1 MDRVVLSQADS
12 REQQAVGL
20 RPVVFPIGQSLCYDN
35 AAAMIENI
43 RGLMAEGPCNI
54 ELDMGGVE
62 LIDSS
67 GLRALLQVRRFCE
80 ENGKRLML
88 SDVPDCVARILSLSH
103 LSDAFG
109 VATEPPVS
117 FDASASP
124 VEIPADSQWKVYEYR
139 AASDAA
145 MISVLRQ
152 HVADAAIEA
161 GATGEDLCDIQIA
174 AGEALTNAYKHGSP
188 NKGTDTI
195 LLRCLSC
202 PGAIVVEVQDE
213 GHRFD
218 PDCNGAPDPRH
229 MRDHGMGIYLMRE
242 AMNEVEFEHN
252 CPGNRVRMVK
262 WLASGFEVGD

>member
-1 MDRVVLSQADS
+1 MDRIVLSQADS
-12 REQQAVGL
+12 RELQAVGL
-20 RPVVFPIGQSLCYDN
+20 KPVVFSVGESLCYDN
-35 AAAMIENI
+35 AAAVVESLRDLI
-43 RGLMAEGPCNI
+43 ADGPRNL
-54 ELDMGGVE
+54 ELDMGGLE

-67 GLRALLQVRRFCE
+67 GLRALLQARRFCE
-80 ENGKRLML
+80 ENGKRLTL
-88 SDVPDCVARILSLSH
+88 SDVPDCVARIFSLSH
-103 LSDAFG
+103 LSNVFG
-109 VATEPPVS
+109 VATEPSLGFTAPP
-117 FDASASP
+117 AA
-124 VEIPADSQWKVYEYR
+124 IPADSHWKVYEYR
-139 AASDAA
+139 ATSDPA
-145 MISVLRQ
+145 MISVMRQ
-152 HVADAAIEA
+152 HVTDAAIEA

-202 PGAIVVEVQDE
+202 AHAIVVEVQDE

-218 PDCNGAPDPRH
+218 PNCNGVPDPRH

-262 WLASGFEVGD
+262 WISKD